1 VAIDALPIGD
11 MTAKLPIAPVEHRE
25 NTVVRQLGF
34 ALLLTTLAGVASAKE
49 KCKEYVWSNQDSD
62 WCHHHHMK
70 APELDPASAM
80 AGLTL
85 MAGGLAVL
93 SGRRRKN
100 SEV

>member
-1 VAIDALPIGD
+1 MA
-11 MTAKLPIAPVEHRE
+11 AKLPIAPVEHRE
-25 NTVVRQLGF
+25 NTVIKQLGF
-34 ALLLTTLAGVASAKE
+34 AFLLTALAGVASAKE
-49 KCKEYVWSNQDSD
+49 KCNEYVWSNHASD
-62 WCHHHHMK
+62 WCHHHMK
-70 APELDPASAM
+70 GPEIDPASAM